1 MANTPD
7 NIKHVL
13 SPLAR
18 QTLLDANSPAPLP
31 ASDRSG
37 YCPGCK
43 W

>member
-1 MANTPD
+1 MANTPS

-18 QTLLDANSPAPLP
+18 QTLLDGELAPLP
-31 ASDRSG
+31 ANDRSG
-37 YCPGCK
+37 CCPGCR